1 MKNLNKGVTV
11 LEALV
16 VVSILA
22 ILLAFVLPSFK
33 TTRDRELLKSVSS
46 DVVSSLDKARSQT
59 LSSLNSS
66 EYGVHFETD
75 KLVIFKGTTY
85 SSSDVNNQIIS
96 IVSPASISS
105 ISLTGGA
112 VDVYFN
118 RLSGAPNKTGTITV
132 NVSGI
137 SKNITISATGTI
149 SMD

>member
-16 VVSILA
+16 VVAILA

-85 SSSDVNNQIIS
+85 SSLDVNNEIIS

-105 ISLTGGA
+105 INLTDSA

-132 NVSGI
+132 SVSGI
-137 SKNITISATGTI
+137 SKNITISATGTT